1 MVERPLQRV
10 SSPQTLPADQTH
22 SGHDVLRGC
31 RLNRDTKHASTS
43 HWHANVDMQHANGA
57 MKEASHG
64 PALTSTTLK

>member
-1 MVERPLQRV
+1 MCFK
-10 SSPQTLPADQTH
+10 
-22 SGHDVLRGC
+22 HDVLRGC